1 MIRIHAALA
10 IVAATLGLAAAGAD
24 SRAGADVATLS
35 SEIGA
40 ERDHISAPDLA
51 DRIMR
56 KDQTLHVLDLRPQS
70 EYEQLHIPTAAV
82 ASVDT
87 LGSLSLPRDASI
99 VLYSEGA
106 THAAQ
111 GWMLLRLRGYR
122 DVHFLREGIYEW
134 LARVMEPR
142 LAEDATP
149 EERAA
154 FERAERQSRFFGG
167 QPRAN
172 VPRAEVPV
180 GYWSVQ
186 SGKTAAATVGRSPS
200 AAEAIRATVG
210 NIRRRGC

>member
-1 MIRIHAALA
+1 MTRIHTALA
-10 IVAATLGLAAAGAD
+10 IVAATLGLTAAGAD
-24 SRAGADVATLS
+24 SGAGADVATLA

-56 KDQTLHVLDLRPQS
+56 KDPTLQILDLRPQA
-70 EYEQLHIPTAAV
+70 EYDQLHIPTATV

-87 LGSLSLPRDASI
+87 LGSVTLPRHATI

-122 DVHFLREGIYEW
+122 DVRFLREGIYEW

-142 LAEDATP
+142 LAEDATAA
-149 EERAA
+149 ERAD

-172 VPRAEVPV
+172 VPRAEVPA
-180 GYWSVQ
+180 GYWSAP
-186 SGKTAAATVGRSPS
+186 SPGTGAPTVGQSPS
-200 AAEAIRATVG
+200 AAEAVRATVG
-210 NIRRRGC
+210 NIRRRG

>member
-1 MIRIHAALA
+1 MTRIHTALA
-10 IVAATLGLAAAGAD
+10 IVAATLGLTAAGAD
-24 SRAGADVATLS
+24 SGAGADVATLA

-56 KDQTLHVLDLRPQS
+56 KDQSLQILDLRPQS
-70 EYEQLHIPTAAV
+70 EYEQLHIPTATV
-82 ASVDT
+82 ADVDT
-87 LGSLSLPRDASI
+87 LGSLRLPRNASI

-122 DVHFLREGIYEW
+122 DVRFLREGIYEW

-149 EERAA
+149 EERAD
-154 FERAERQSRFFGG
+154 FERAEKQSRFFGG
-167 QPRAN
+167 QPRAS
-172 VPRAEVPV
+172 VPRTEVPI
-180 GYWSVQ
+180 GYWSV
-186 SGKTAAATVGRSPS
+186 SSHATGASTIGKSPS